1 MDELLA
7 RLAGQDPAWWPG
19 DATPVVFGRLQLSL
33 NVRGPAFPAQLSS
46 EQRTALS
53 NSLAERLWS
62 GSPPRHKARLR
73 GLTDEQRE
81 FLSERWLLEPLSLP
95 HDDARLWLSGGEERG
110 WLLMGEDHVR
120 LDARGEESAL
130 VGLARG
136 LDAEARAWDSEPG
149 LATGPDGARLTA
161 NPFLCG
167 SGCHAALV
175 LHLPALAWWGQV
187 EDALDPLY
195 ERGLC
200 YRTWQEGFGDFLV
213 LENVRGDAWP
223 LEPAAGDSEDAG
235 PAMATLARLMEA
247 VRELLKLEEAA
258 REQLRKHRRLEVE
271 DKLHRA
277 LAICRS
283 ARLLGYPE
291 LVEHLSL
298 LRLGAQLPAAGWH
311 LPELS
316 CPVTPLLL
324 RLAPAHLAARSADGL
339 AGRQAAALRAR
350 LLRAALLQ

>member
-1 MDELLA
+1 MDELLTL
-7 RLAGQDPAWWPG
+7 LAGTDPAWWPG
-19 DATPVVFGRLQLSL
+19 DSTPVVFGRLQLAL

-46 EQRTALS
+46 EQRAALTG
-53 NSLAERLWS
+53 SLAERLWS
-62 GSPPRHKARLR
+62 CAPPRHRARLR

-81 FLSERWLLEPLSLP
+81 FLSERWLLEPLNLP
-95 HDDARLWLSGGEERG
+95 HDDARLWLSEGEERG
-110 WLLMGEDHVR
+110 WLLMGEDHLR
-120 LDARGEESAL
+120 LDARGDEGSLWET
-130 VGLARG
+130 
-136 LDAEARAWDSEPG
+136 ARALDDEILAWEVEPG
-149 LATGPDGARLTA
+149 LALGAGGERLIA

-167 SGCHAALV
+167 SGCHGALV

-223 LEPAAGDSEDAG
+223 PSALEPGEEGAG
-235 PAMATLARLMEA
+235 PAMATLAHLLAA
-247 VRELLKLEEAA
+247 VRELLKLEDAA

-277 LAICRS
+277 LALCRS

-298 LRLGAQLPAAGWH
+298 LRLGAQLPASGWH
-311 LPELS
+311 LPELP

-324 RLAPAHLAARSADGL
+324 RLAPAHLAARSGEGL
-339 AGRQAAALRAR
+339 AGRQASALRAR
-350 LLRAALLQ
+350 LLRAEMS